1 VPKHIHCARCGK
13 ELSHRNKGIP
23 SLGKVITVVEPH
35 ECDEEGMESR
45 LEVLVPGPEGGAPKV
60 DVETLPFVQKINEA
74 TQRTKLPTPI
84 EDQRK
89 GRDEVSS
96 TAPQSLRG
104 MIDTMTGRTPS
115 ENSGQEYSDDDRSD
129 ESLDE

>member
-1 VPKHIHCARCGK
+1 VPKQIHCARCGK

-35 ECDEEGMESR
+35 KCSEEMEKSF
-45 LEVLVPGPEGGAPKV
+45 LEAITAGIGSVVGQQLEN
-60 DVETLPFVQKINEA
+60 EPFVQKINEA
-74 TQRTKLPTPI
+74 TQRTKLSTPI